1 MTWIQ
6 DYDPEFGRDE
16 DDVRVRPNPRGSKP
30 RTKRRPT
37 HELAQSGM
45 VTEVHLAR
53 YQVRLESGDSVR
65 ATLAK
70 ELRRD
75 GAVVGDR
82 VRVVGDIG
90 TGADA
95 LARIIAVEARQH
107 VLRRSAEDG
116 DSEERPIVSNADTL
130 VMVTAAADPE
140 PRARLIDRL
149 LVAAYGAGM
158 RPVLCITKCDLR
170 SPDEFLEQFT
180 DLGFPIVRSA
190 GVGDSKAAEELRGL
204 LSGHTSVFVGHSGV
218 GKSTLVNTLVPDSGR
233 AIGRVNDTTGRGRH
247 TSSSAIALEFGGGWI
262 IDTPGVRSFGLSG
275 LTPDGILE
283 GFEDLRTIA
292 IDGCPRDCSHGAT
305 APDCA
310 LDEAVAKGSLQTN
323 RLYSF
328 RRLLDTAID

>member
-1 MTWIQ
+1 MTWIH

-16 DDVRVRPNPRGSKP
+16 DDVRIRPNPRGSKP

-37 HELAQSGM
+37 HDQAQPGM

-53 YQVRLESGDSVR
+53 YQVRLDGGDSVR

-82 VRVVGDIG
+82 VRVVGDV
-90 TGADA
+90 GAGVDA
-95 LARIIAVEARQH
+95 LARIVSVEPRQH

-116 DSEERPIVSNADTL
+116 DTEERPIVSNADTL

-170 SPDEFLEQFT
+170 SPDEFLDQFAG
-180 DLGFPIVRSA
+180 LGFPVVRSN
-190 GVGDSKAAEELRGL
+190 GIGDAVAATELREL

-233 AIGRVNDTTGRGRH
+233 ATGRVNDTTGRGRH

-275 LTPDGILE
+275 LTPTAILD
-283 GFEDLRTIA
+283 GFEDLRAIA
-292 IDGCPRDCSHGAT
+292 DLGCPRDCSHGSD

-310 LDEAVAKGSLQTN
+310 LDEAVAAGSLQPG
-323 RLYSF
+323 RLFSF
-328 RRLLDTAID
+328 RRLLDSAID